1 MYVQQIIIISK
12 QFAILPLLVLN
23 ETQKKNTEKIFSV
36 KNNRSDV
43 REQ

>member
-23 ETQKKNTEKIFSV
+23 ETQKKKTRKKYLV
-36 KNNRSDV
+36 
-43 REQ
+43 